1 MKQKLSFLFALLVVF
16 CISNGFGQELKITGT
31 VSDVYGQ
38 PLPGVSVVLVGTST
52 GTQTDFDGNYTIS
65 ASEGQTLRFSYLGQK
80 TEDRTIGASTVMN
93 VQMEEDVSSLEEVVV
108 IGYGS
113 KTRDELTSAVSTVQA
128 KDIASF
134 VATTSIDNILQGQ
147 AAGVQVTSTNGR
159 PGNTG
164 FVRIRGVGTF
174 NQNSVPLYVVD
185 GVPVDPT
192 NVNQI
197 NPNDIESV
205 SILKDAATASR
216 YGSRAA
222 NGVVLITTK
231 QGKAGDAKITLTQTV
246 GFTQRISDNFEI
258 FDIEGKLEYERQL
271 AELGVAP
278 ALSLPGAVSTP
289 EQRQFLI
296 DNAVDHEEELLRKG
310 FIQTTNLS
318 ISGGTD
324 KLTYF
329 FSAGYSEDTGIV
341 QRAQPFRRYTAR
353 LNTTYQAKDW
363 LTFGLNA
370 NFARSS
376 EQRLREGRNNVQNP
390 FVAPYQYNPYNP
402 IFVLDENGDF
412 LLDDEGERIFSQSF
426 PLAFNVAE
434 AIINNLDLRTNLQ
447 SIASAYADIRFS
459 ENFSNKFQIGI
470 SNDRFNRQ
478 SIVRPFSRLDA
489 FIRTPGAPGQS
500 TLNGSNDFEYNISN
514 VLSFNKTFGKNTINA
529 SLLFEYNEN
538 VLDVFSLTGEGFPT
552 DQLDVISITSLPT
565 AASSDKVR
573 NTLFS
578 QGLFADYNYD
588 NRYIVSAS
596 VRRDGSSRFGPNNR
610 FGYFGSGAVA
620 WNIHNENFMKDGF
633 FDTLKLRASYG
644 TSGNQNFGGAVN
656 NSFNSFTFLELLDFG
671 SGNGRS
677 NVSPAGAANPDIKWE
692 AQAVLDI
699 GLEYAFW
706 KNRVRGVVDYFER
719 TSNDLLSPFNLS
731 GTVGDENNQVTANIG
746 EVVNKGLELELSVD
760 AIRNEKV
767 QWTLGGNIVFI
778 DNEVVELVNGID
790 QFRGTGN
797 SNRLALRE
805 GEEIN
810 TYNLVRYAGVNSET
824 GAPQYLDVDGNI
836 TETYRGSDAVVLSGK
851 SPNANIEGGFFSNF
865 GYKGFD
871 IGANFT
877 YRFGNYIYNDAAQ
890 ALLQDGNGVNQQQRV
905 DALNFWRNP
914 GDTDVLPSP
923 LFRNEANQISDR
935 FLQKGDFI
943 RLRNLT
949 VGYTLPSKFTDSL
962 PIEGL
967 RFFLQGQ
974 NLWTFRP
981 HFDGDPE
988 IGSGSTESGGFQTAG
1003 SQNLFNYPNVQTY
1016 SFGVEVNF

>member
-1 MKQKLSFLFALLVVF
+1 MKNRSKWLCMLFLMGIFFSFAQQNSV
-16 CISNGFGQELKITGT
+16 SGTIT
-31 VSDVYGQ
+31 DFENL
-38 PLPGVSVVLVGTST
+38 PLPGVNILVKGTTT
-52 GTQTDFDGNYTIS
+52 GTQSDFDGNYVI
-65 ASEGQTLRFSYLGQK
+65 AANEGDILVFSYLGQK
-80 TEDRTIGASTVMN
+80 TVEITVGNSNTIDVR
-93 VQMEEDVSSLEEVVV
+93 MEEDAEALEEVVV
-108 IGYGS
+108 IGYGT

-128 KDIASF
+128 EDIASF

-147 AAGVQVTSTNGR
+147 AAGVQVTAANGR

-164 FVRIRGVGTF
+164 FVRVRGVGTF
-174 NQNSVPLYVVD
+174 NQNSTPLYVVD

-197 NPNDIESV
+197 NPNDIQNV

-231 QGKAGDAKITLTQTV
+231 QGRKGDAQVTLTQTV
-246 GFTQRISDNFEI
+246 GFTQRIQDNFDI

-278 ALSLPGAVSTP
+278 ALTLPGATATG
-289 EQRQFLI
+289 EDRQFLI

-318 ISGGTD
+318 LSGGTE
-324 KLTYF
+324 KLSYF

-363 LTFGLNA
+363 LTIGVNA

-390 FVAPYQYNPYNP
+390 FVAPYQYNPYNT
-402 IFVLDENGDF
+402 IFVLDDNGDF
-412 LLDDEGERIFSQSF
+412 LLDEEGDRIFSQSF

-447 SIASAYADIRFS
+447 SIATGYADIKFS

-478 SIVRPFSRLDA
+478 DIIRPFSRLDA

-500 TLNGSNDFEYNISN
+500 TRNGSNDFEYNVSN
-514 VLSFNKTFGKNTINA
+514 VFAFDKSFGKSKVNA

-538 VLDVFSLTGEGFPT
+538 VLDLFSLTGEGFPT

-565 AASSDKVR
+565 DTSSDRVR

-588 NRYIVSAS
+588 DRYIVSAS
-596 VRRDGSSRFGPNNR
+596 VRRDGSSRFGPSNR

-620 WNIHNENFMKDGF
+620 WNIHNEDFLKDGF
-633 FDTLKLRASYG
+633 FDALKLRASYG
-644 TSGNQNFGGAVN
+644 TSGNQNFGGIVA

-671 SGNGRS
+671 AGNGRS
-677 NVSPAGAANPDIKWE
+677 NVSPAGAANPEIKWE
-692 AQAVLDI
+692 AQEVLDI

-706 KNRVRGVVDYFER
+706 KNRVRGVVDYFQR

-746 EVVNKGLELELSVD
+746 EVRNTGLEFELSVD
-760 AIRNEKV
+760 AV
-767 QWTLGGNIVFI
+767 QTQNVRWTLGGNILFI
-778 DNEVVELVNGID
+778 DNEVIELVNGID
-790 QFRGTGN
+790 QFRGSGGT
-797 SNRLALRE
+797 NRLALRE
-805 GEEIN
+805 GEEVN
-810 TYNLVRYAGVNSET
+810 SYNLVRYAGVNSQT
-824 GAPQYLDVDGNI
+824 GAPQYFDAEGNI
-836 TETYRGSDAVVLSGK
+836 TETFRASDAVVLSGK

-865 GYKGFD
+865 SYKGFSL
-871 IGANFT
+871 GTNFSF
-877 YRFGNYIYNDAAQ
+877 RFGNYIYNSAAQ
-890 ALLQDGNGVNQQQRV
+890 ALLQDGNGVNQQQRT

-914 GDTDVLPSP
+914 GDTNVLPSP

-949 VGYTLPSKFTDSL
+949 LGYSL
-962 PIEGL
+962 PATFVDKLPIQGL
-967 RFFLQGQ
+967 RVFVQGQ

-988 IGSGSTESGGFQTAG
+988 IGNGSTEQGGFQTSG
-1003 SQNLFNYPNVQTY
+1003 SQSLFNYPNVQTY
-1016 SFGVEVNF
+1016 SFGIEVNF